1 MYLACLRWARGSG
14 TLDYSDSKQFE
25 IGDNLSE
32 MQKTELKKVLK
43 HVRLPLI
50 PAEILVEKIY
60 PAKLVDMEDLFLASA
75 F

>member
-1 MYLACLRWARGSG
+1 
-14 TLDYSDSKQFE
+14 
-25 IGDNLSE
+25 
-32 MQKTELKKVLK
+32 MQLTELKSVLK

-50 PAEILVEKIY
+50 PAEFLVEKIY